1 MSTVIL
7 LVITGL
13 GLGAL
18 YFLIASGLSLIFGL
32 MDVLNFAHGAF
43 LALGAYGTWW
53 AAGHLPGAGP
63 DGFGFLLAV
72 AFGVGAGT
80 LAATLVELCVIR
92 PLYGRHREQILATV
106 GLSLA
111 VPALI
116 QAVWGADPLTFPEPG
131 LVSGTVAVL
140 GVNIPRD
147 RFLLI
152 LAAAAVFAALRLFNS
167 RTRYGLVVR
176 AGVQD
181 RAMVT
186 ALGIDVRRSFTL
198 VFAIGGAAAALA
210 GALGGLY
217 FGVVTP
223 TQGMSLLVFAFI
235 VVVIGGTA
243 SLTGCAIAAVAVGLI
258 QQFANYYTVA
268 GLGDIAVVI
277 VLALVLLT
285 RQGGLTAKKSAERV
299 A

>member
-1 MSTVIL
+1 MSTVVL

-53 AAGHLPGAGP
+53 AAEHLPGAGP

-116 QAVWGADPLTFPEPG
+116 QAVWGADPLTFPKPE
-131 LVSGTVAVL
+131 LVSGTAAVL

-152 LAAAAVFAALRLFNS
+152 LAAAAVFAALWLFNS

-235 VVVIGGTA
+235 
-243 SLTGCAIAAVAVGLI
+243 
-258 QQFANYYTVA
+258 
-268 GLGDIAVVI
+268 AVVI